1 MLFRFLVLKLN
12 SNLVTIIKLM
22 NLLIQYHHWYFVMI
36 SNHFLKQWAQYKK
49 NLNWKL
55 TVIKCYTYGQPIK
68 HNTEKAWKFQMDF
81 AFHKKDLKYDQMLTI
96 DNWFTVHLKVVC
108 KTASSWKVWLHI
120 QFGTNYLTYFS
131 EKTVKEKSFQ
141 KIFRNRISQL
151 NFSVVSKL
159 ALNCPMLNTHTSEH
173 DCRWR
178 ALFRVDSFDWLSPLI
193 NLLINIF

>member
-1 MLFRFLVLKLN
+1 MRNFMLLRFLVLKLN
-12 SNLVTIIKLM
+12 SKLVTIIKLM

-96 DNWFTVHLKVVC
+96 DNWFTIHLKVVC
-108 KTASSWKVWLHI
+108 KTASSERFDSTFSLVRTIWL
-120 QFGTNYLTYFS
+120 TSVRKLL
-131 EKTVKEKSFQ
+131 K
-141 KIFRNRISQL
+141 RNRSRKSSETEYHNSTFQL
-151 NFSVVSKL
+151 YPS
-159 ALNCPMLNTHTSEH
+159 
-173 DCRWR
+173 
-178 ALFRVDSFDWLSPLI
+178 WL
-193 NLLINIF
+193 